1 MSQKK
6 INQERGQ
13 TKAVR
18 GEIQCKIQW
27 LMKIMHKVHMKKS
40 LKERTSDTFYQKALS
55 RRGNSKYKKQA
66 RKNLLC
72 SWNRKES
79 QRMEKNNSV
88 RW

>member
-1 MSQKK
+1 
-6 INQERGQ
+6 
-13 TKAVR
+13 
-18 GEIQCKIQW
+18 
-27 LMKIMHKVHMKKS
+27 MKKS

-55 RRGNSKYKKQA
+55 RRGNSKYKKEA